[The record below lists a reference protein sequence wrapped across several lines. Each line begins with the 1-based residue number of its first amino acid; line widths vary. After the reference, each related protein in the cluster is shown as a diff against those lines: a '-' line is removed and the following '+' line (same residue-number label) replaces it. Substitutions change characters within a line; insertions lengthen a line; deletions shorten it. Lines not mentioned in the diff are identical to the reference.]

1 MAKKV
6 KTYVSARKLDS
17 LPVGS
22 KVTWNLNPD
31 WPYNDAWTKGEK
43 GWSDGGTWTQF
54 IPDDAKTM
62 LARKANR
69 PYRILSIPAEAE

>member
-6 KTYVSARKLDS
+6 KTYVSPRKLDS

-31 WPYNDAWTKGEK
+31 WPYSDTWTKREK
-43 GWSDGGTWTQF
+43 GWSDGGSFTSFFPAT
-54 IPDDAKTM
+54 AKSM
-62 LARKANR
+62 LASNNNR
-69 PYRILSIPAEAE
+69 PFRILHVPDEAE